1 VIRLRF
7 AATLI
12 PLLAFSA
19 TPTAAGMIDNPT
31 CKRELAAVVG
41 LNTTLIKLKSPGAS
55 PSEVVCAA
63 YRNQF
68 LVAVRARAAVAACM
82 TGSDRENEIGRLDG
96 AVEDING
103 AIAQSCIGS

>member
-1 VIRLRF
+1 MRVRA

-12 PLLAFSA
+12 PLLAVVA
-19 TPTAAGMIDNPT
+19 TPAAAGMIDNPT

-41 LNTTLIKLKSPGAS
+41 LNTTLTKSKSPSAR
-55 PSEVVCAA
+55 PSEVVCAT

-82 TGSDRENEIGRLDG
+82 TGSDRESEIGRLDG
-96 AVEDING
+96 AVDDING
-103 AIAQSCIGS
+103 AIAQSCSDS